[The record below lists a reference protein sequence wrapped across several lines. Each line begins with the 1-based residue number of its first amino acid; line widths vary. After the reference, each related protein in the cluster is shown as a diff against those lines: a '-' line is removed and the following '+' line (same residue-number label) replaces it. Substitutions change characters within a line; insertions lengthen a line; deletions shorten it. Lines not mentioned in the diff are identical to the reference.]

1 MAGSSAFF
9 PQRRF
14 KANQVGGFD
23 ANYYLSNNQDVGNN
37 FNQWSNDT
45 SALHF
50 ADYVRANRDLENA
63 WSSQY
68 NQHNQGRWSW
78 GTQHWGG
85 ASEADRSG
93 RIKPLVVGGRQHHP
107 GDTRTIWTGPGQS
120 QAKADFGAWHF
131 DTYGRNEG
139 RFGNE
144 TSWYL
149 SPGQQQIRDEAAA
162 AQAAQLAE
170 ERNELMAQL
179 AADEAA
185 AMQAAAEG
193 AEAGRLA
200 SRRGG
205 GSRTLSAS
213 GAATFKGKGLTSSEN
228 KRGKGGTG
236 QFKRP
241 YGASN
246 LSIAATGKGNQQST
260 LNL

>member
-1 MAGSSAFF
+1 MAGSSEFF

-14 KANQVGGFD
+14 QANQVGGFD
-23 ANYYLSNNQDVGNN
+23 ANYYLNNNQDVINN
-37 FNQWSNDT
+37 FNQWSKDY
-45 SALHF
+45 SGMHF
-50 ADYVRANRDLENA
+50 ADYVRTNSDLEKA
-63 WSSQY
+63 WSSTY
-68 NQHNQGRWSW
+68 DQHKQSRWQW
-78 GTQHWGG
+78 GSGHWNDYGSTPNEIG
-85 ASEADRSG
+85 G
-93 RIKPLVVGGRQHHP
+93 RIKPLVVGGTQHHP

-144 TSWYL
+144 SSWYM
-149 SPGQQQIRDEAAA
+149 SPEQQGIRDAEV
-162 AQAAQLAE
+162 AAQLQAI
-170 ERNELMAQL
+170 
-179 AADEAA
+179 ADAEAA
-185 AMQAAAEG
+185 AMQSAAEG

-205 GSRTLSAS
+205 GSQTLGAS
-213 GAATFKGKGLTSSEN
+213 GAATFKGKGLKSSEN
-228 KRGKGGTG
+228 KRGKGRGTG

>member
-1 MAGSSAFF
+1 MAGSSEFF

-14 KANQVGGFD
+14 QANQVGGFD
-23 ANYYLSNNQDVGNN
+23 ANYYLNNNQDVINN
-37 FNQWSNDT
+37 FNQWSKDY
-45 SALHF
+45 SGMHF
-50 ADYVRANRDLENA
+50 ADYVRTNSDLENA
-63 WSSQY
+63 WSSTY
-68 NQHNQGRWSW
+68 DQHNQSRWEW
-78 GTQHWGG
+78 GATHWKDFGSTP
-85 ASEADRSG
+85 AEIEG

-144 TSWYL
+144 SSWYM
-149 SPGQQQIRDEAAA
+149 SPEQQGIRDAEVAAQLQAIADAEAAA
-162 AQAAQLAE
+162 LQS
-170 ERNELMAQL
+170 
-179 AADEAA
+179 
-185 AMQAAAEG
+185 AAEG

-205 GSRTLSAS
+205 GSQTLGAS
-213 GAATFKGKGLTSSEN
+213 GAATFKGKGLKSSEN
-228 KRGKGGTG
+228 KRGKGRGTG

-241 YGASN
+241 YGTSN